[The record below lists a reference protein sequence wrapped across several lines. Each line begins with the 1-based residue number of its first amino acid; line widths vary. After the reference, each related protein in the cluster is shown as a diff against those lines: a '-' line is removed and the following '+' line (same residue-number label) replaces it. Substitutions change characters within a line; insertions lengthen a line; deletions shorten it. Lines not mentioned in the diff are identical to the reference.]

1 MKSKI
6 KLSVILKSVLVG
18 VFLLL
23 SSVGKS
29 QDPKLQGI
37 FIYSFTRYVQWPDEF
52 NQGDFVITII
62 GDSPMVAELQSL
74 AEKKKVDGRAIKLVK
89 ANSVAE
95 IKKCN
100 ILFLPDTQSHLL
112 ASALSH
118 VTDWPTLV
126 VTQQE
131 GLGKKGS
138 CINFI
143 TKEGNL
149 AFEMNMAA
157 IAKHQLKVFAELTRR
172 AILI

>member
-1 MKSKI
+1 MKNKI
-6 KLSVILKSVLVG
+6 KLSVILKSVLMS
-18 VFLLL
+18 VFLLV
-23 SSVGKS
+23 SSFGKA
-29 QDPKLQGI
+29 QDAKLQGI
-37 FIYSFTRYVQWPDEF
+37 FIYSFTRYVQWPDEL
-52 NQGDFVITII
+52 NQGDFVISVI
-62 GDSPMVAELQSL
+62 GDSPMVSELQNL
-74 AEKKKVDGRAIKLVK
+74 ADKKKVDGRTIKLVK
-89 ANSVAE
+89 ANSVAD

-100 ILFLPDTQSHLL
+100 ILFLADTQSHLL
-112 ASALSH
+112 ASVLNH
-118 VTDWPTLV
+118 VNDWPTLV

-172 AILI
+172 AIVI

>member
-6 KLSVILKSVLVG
+6 KLSVTLKSVFVG
-18 VFLLL
+18 VFLLV
-23 SSVGKS
+23 SSFGKA
-29 QDPKLQGI
+29 QDAKLQGI

-52 NQGDFVITII
+52 NQGDFVISII

-74 AEKKKVDGRAIKLVK
+74 ADKKKVDGRVIKLVK

-95 IKKCN
+95 VKKCN
-100 ILFLPDTQSHLL
+100 ILFLPDSQSHLL
-112 ASALSH
+112 TSVLSH
-118 VTDWPTLV
+118 VNDWPTLV

-131 GLGKKGS
+131 GLAKKGS
-138 CINFI
+138 YINFI

-157 IAKHQLKVFAELTRR
+157 ITKHRLKVFAELTRR
-172 AILI
+172 AIVI

>member
-1 MKSKI
+1 
-6 KLSVILKSVLVG
+6 
-18 VFLLL
+18 
-23 SSVGKS
+23 
-29 QDPKLQGI
+29 
-37 FIYSFTRYVQWPDEF
+37 
-52 NQGDFVITII
+52 
-62 GDSPMVAELQSL
+62 MVAELQSL

-172 AILI
+172 AIVI